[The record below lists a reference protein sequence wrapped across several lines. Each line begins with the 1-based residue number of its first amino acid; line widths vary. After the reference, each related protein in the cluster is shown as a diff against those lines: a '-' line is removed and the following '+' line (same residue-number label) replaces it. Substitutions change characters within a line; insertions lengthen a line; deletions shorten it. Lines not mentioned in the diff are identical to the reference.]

1 MPGNEISTERKEQA
15 QMRLLPPYS
24 WSLRQV
30 AKEVGTSPST
40 RLNSLSLGLACWT
53 SVLVSGLVVLA
64 ILVTPD
70 LVTLA

>member
-1 MPGNEISTERKEQA
+1 
-15 QMRLLPPYS
+15 
-24 WSLRQV
+24 
-30 AKEVGTSPST
+30 
-40 RLNSLSLGLACWT
+40 LACWT